1 MSRRGSVVRF
11 YERLEIK
18 IRFERSV
25 KLEVVKCFTSSSR
38 FLRYRSQ
45 WSAEDVAKQNDCKG
59 QVEELSRDI
68 HVVHKTG
75 KPRERRRAAFCFCS
89 CSCSCKMQKL
99 MQRLGLRRVEYIV
112 VGTS

>member
-45 WSAEDVAKQNDCKG
+45 RSAEDVAQQNDCKG

-75 KPRERRRAAFCFCS
+75 KPREGNAKSCFLCLFLVCLADAEVDAKTWPQES
-89 CSCSCKMQKL
+89 
-99 MQRLGLRRVEYIV
+99 
-112 VGTS
+112 